1 MVITDVLD
9 YCSGVL
15 CQINRNKYL
24 VFCFPFLIINKI
36 KNTSTRNEDKITT
49 TAFQNSTRAE
59 NVISQSLVLKTY
71 ARGQQTT
78 ASRPNPALSWFLQAM
93 I

>member
-1 MVITDVLD
+1 MVVTDVLD

-24 VFCFPFLIINKI
+24 VFCVPFLIINKI
-36 KNTSTRNEDKITT
+36 KNTSTRNEDKSTT
-49 TAFQNSTRAE
+49 TALQNRTRAG
-59 NVISQSLVLKTY
+59 NAISQSGSQDLSQRS
-71 ARGQQTT
+71 ANHSR
-78 ASRPNPALSWFLQAM
+78 RPNPALSRFLQAV